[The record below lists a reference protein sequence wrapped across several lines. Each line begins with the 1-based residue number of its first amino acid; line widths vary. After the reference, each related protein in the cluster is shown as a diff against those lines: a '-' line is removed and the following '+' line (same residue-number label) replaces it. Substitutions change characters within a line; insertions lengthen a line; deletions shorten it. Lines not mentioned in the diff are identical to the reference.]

1 MLKYFSIAEFD
12 SPDAPGSGV
21 NMDQDLLELL
31 DEMRAIYGKP
41 IVITSGYRTPQHN
54 ASLGKNASKDS
65 SHLKGLAVD
74 IAIADSNQ
82 RYQIIRIAMLLGI
95 KRIGTGKGFVHIDID
110 GDKAQNVNWIY

>member
-1 MLKYFSIAEFD
+1 MKYFTIAEFD

-21 NMDQDLLELL
+21 NMHQDLLELL
-31 DEMRAIYGKP
+31 DEMREIYGRP
-41 IVITSGYRTPQHN
+41 IAITSGYRTPEHN
-54 ASLGKNASKDS
+54 ASLGKNASKNS

-82 RYQIIRIAMLLGI
+82 RYEIIRIAMLLGI

-110 GDKAQNVNWIY
+110 ASKPQNVNWVY

>member
-1 MLKYFSIAEFD
+1 MKYFTIAEFD

-21 NMDQDLLELL
+21 NMHPDLLELL

-74 IAIADSNQ
+74 IAIENSNQ
-82 RYQIIRIAMLLGI
+82 RYEIIRIAMLLGI

>member
-1 MLKYFSIAEFD
+1 MKYFSIAEFD

-21 NMDQDLLELL
+21 NMDQELLELL

-41 IVITSGYRTPQHN
+41 IIITSGYRTPEHN
-54 ASLGKNASKDS
+54 AKVGGVDTS

-74 IAIADSNQ
+74 IAIKNNTE
-82 RYQIIRIAMLLGI
+82 RYEIIRIAMLLGI

-110 GDKAQNVNWIY
+110 ASKPQNVNWVY

>member
-1 MLKYFSIAEFD
+1 MKYFTIAEFD

-21 NMDQDLLELL
+21 NMHQDLLELL

-41 IVITSGYRTPQHN
+41 IIITSGYRTPEHN
-54 ASLGKNASKDS
+54 ASLGKNASKNS

-74 IAIADSNQ
+74 IAIENSNQ
-82 RYQIIRIAMLLGI
+82 RYEIIRIAMLLGI

-110 GDKAQNVNWIY
+110 ASKPSNVNWVY

>member
-1 MLKYFSIAEFD
+1 MKYFTIAEFD
-12 SPDAPGSGV
+12 SPDEPGSGV
-21 NMDQDLLELL
+21 NMHQDLLELL

-41 IVITSGYRTPQHN
+41 IVITSGYRTKKHN
-54 ASLGKNASKDS
+54 SYVGGKQNS

-82 RYQIIRIAMLLGI
+82 RYEIIRIAMLLGI

-110 GDKAQNVNWIY
+110 DSKTSNVNWVY